1 MQAQPP
7 VMPGEFFY
15 GNMRQFNR
23 DTLNFLYDSRGYGDF
38 VKFFFGPFPVYI
50 VNHPDVAHEVM
61 VAKAE
66 SFYKSTVTKQAM
78 KSTVG
83 DGLFTNDGDSWKRQR
98 KLAQPAFHT
107 KRIAAYADVMTHYAS
122 QLIANWRDA
131 ATLDMEREMTAL
143 TMQIVGKTLFDAEIS
158 EEDATGSAV
167 RTALRSIDK
176 RFNQL
181 IPMPEWLPLRENR
194 ELKAAQ
200 KHLDTVIQAFI
211 DDRRKTGEDR
221 GDLLSMLLLA
231 QDETHG
237 GMSDQ
242 QLRDEVMTI
251 FGAGHETTS
260 GALTWALCLLA
271 QHPDIAANLHA
282 EIDSVIGD
290 ELPTYADLARLPW
303 TDMIM
308 KEAMRLYPP
317 AWGVTREA
325 IAPVSI
331 HNYPLRQGANL
342 VINIIGIHRD
352 KRFFENPEAFIPER
366 FSAEN
371 EKNIPKYAYLPFGA
385 GPRICIGNS
394 FAMMEARLLLATI
407 AQKFTLSLAPGQVVA
422 PERVFTLRPKYGMK
436 MVAHV
441 RQSVPHRVQE
451 AVVS

>member
-7 VMPGEFFY
+7 VVMPGEFFY

-23 DTLNFLYDSRGYGDF
+23 DTLHFMYESRNYGDF

-50 VNHPDVAHEVM
+50 ANHPDVAHEVF
-61 VAKAE
+61 VTKADH
-66 SFYKSTVTKQAM
+66 FYKSRVTKQVM

-107 KRIAAYADVMTHYAS
+107 KRIAAYADVMTQYAS
-122 QLIANWRDA
+122 QLIAGWRDNA
-131 ATLDMEREMTAL
+131 PLDMEREMTAL
-143 TMQIVGKTLFDAEIS
+143 TMQIVGKTLFDAAIS
-158 EEDATGSAV
+158 EEDATGTAV
-167 RTALRSIDK
+167 RTVLRAIDK
-176 RFNQL
+176 RFSQL
-181 IPMPEWLPLRENR
+181 IPTPEWLPLRENR
-194 ELKAAQ
+194 DMKAAQ
-200 KHLDTVIQAFI
+200 KHLDSVIQTFI
-211 DDRRKTGEDR
+211 QERRQTGEDR

-231 QDETHG
+231 QDENHG

-260 GALTWALCLLA
+260 GALTWALYLLS
-271 QHPDIAANLHA
+271 QHPEVAAQLHA
-282 EIDSVIGD
+282 EIDSVLGD
-290 ELPTYADLARLPW
+290 RLPTYADLARLPW
-303 TDMIM
+303 TDMII

-317 AWGVTREA
+317 AWGVTREV

-331 HNYPLRQGANL
+331 HNYPLRQG
-342 VINIIGIHRD
+342 VTVFINIIGIHHD
-352 KRFFENPEAFIPER
+352 ERFYENPNEFIPER
-366 FSAEN
+366 FSPDN

-385 GPRICIGNS
+385 GPRVCIGNS

-407 AQKFTLSLAPGQVVA
+407 AQKFTLSLAPEQVVV
-422 PERVFTLRPKYGMK
+422 PERVFTLRPKFGMK

-441 RQSVPHRVQE
+441 RQAALHM
-451 AVVS
+451 A